1 MSDESLLCIG
11 LTTMDVVA
19 MPVTLDSFDGFRLVQ
34 SISIAPAGTAAGAAL
49 VAAKLGVPTQ
59 LCGVV
64 GDDAVGRFV
73 RNELEYAGVDTSFLT
88 MEEGI
93 GTAATLLPID
103 ANGVRPVFHALGATH
118 KLMLSD
124 GVRKAAQNVAA
135 LHYAGVGAPN
145 LDGGTGRDLLGTAK
159 AAGVLT
165 TCDLIGPGPNA
176 RAELQALL
184 PYIDVFLPSSAE
196 ARVLTGETDLERAAA
211 IFLSWGAGKCVIKNG
226 ADGVFVKTGSHAGW
240 VLPAMPI
247 ATVVDTTSCGDS
259 FCAGFIAATL
269 RGKEWEEALV
279 FASATAALVA
289 QGPATLGALQSF
301 EQVEASIRPRHEAH

>member
-1 MSDESLLCIG
+1 MSDKSLLCIG

-19 MPVTLDSFDGFRLVQ
+19 LPVTLDSFDGFRLVQ

-73 RNELEYAGVDTSFLT
+73 RNELEYEGVDTSLLK

-124 GVRKAAQNVAA
+124 AVRKAAQDVAA

-145 LDGGTGRDLLGTAK
+145 LDGGPGRDLLAAAK

-176 RAELQALL
+176 RAELQAVL
-184 PYIDVFLPSSAE
+184 PYIDVFLPSAAE

-226 ADGVFVKTGSHAGW
+226 GEGALVKTGAEAAW
-240 VLPAMPI
+240 VLPAIPI
-247 ATVVDTTSCGDS
+247 ATTVDTTSCGDS

-269 RGKEWEEALV
+269 RGKAWKEALV

-301 EQVEASIRPRHEAH
+301 EQVEASMLPHQKAL